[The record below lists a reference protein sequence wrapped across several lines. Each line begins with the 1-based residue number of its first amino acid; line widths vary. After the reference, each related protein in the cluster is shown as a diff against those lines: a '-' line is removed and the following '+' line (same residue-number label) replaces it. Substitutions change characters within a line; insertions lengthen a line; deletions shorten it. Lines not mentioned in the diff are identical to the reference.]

1 MAKPICLDKLS
12 ALDGLCQL
20 YSAWVCILLFF
31 IQALIFLA
39 KDLGFLTL
47 FPGWPNVVFFV
58 NFHDFFFFFLPVDTL
73 ARLQLVWLELS
84 SMNN

>member
-12 ALDGLCQL
+12 ALDGLCQF

-58 NFHDFFFFFLPVDTL
+58 NFHDFFFFLPVDTL
-73 ARLQLVWLELS
+73 ACLQLGWLELR
-84 SMNN
+84 SMNV

>member
-31 IQALIFLA
+31 IQALIILA

-58 NFHDFFFFFLPVDTL
+58 NFHDFFFLPVDTL
-73 ARLQLVWLELS
+73 AGLQLVWQQLS
-84 SMNN
+84 SMNI